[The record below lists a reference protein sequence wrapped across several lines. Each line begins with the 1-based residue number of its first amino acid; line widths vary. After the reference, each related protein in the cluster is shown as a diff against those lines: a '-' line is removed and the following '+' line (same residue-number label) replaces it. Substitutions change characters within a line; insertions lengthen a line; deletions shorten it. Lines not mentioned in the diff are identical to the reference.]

1 MKNYLKESLS
11 DEEKAEL
18 TSIIWRVAK
27 KYKILLYKQ
36 QKRNVGII
44 DELDL
49 IVEDD
54 YNFDNPNIQD
64 LKGKVA
70 PLTESQ
76 KTDIVNKLNMLMDDL
91 CLFELKRTLTFNEKL
106 VFFLLLVE
114 RFRGVEVMKLL
125 SISKMTVYNRRKS
138 IENKINKVLGGL
150 TNGK

>member
-1 MKNYLKESLS
+1 MKNYLKEALS

-36 QKRNVGII
+36 QKRNVSII

>member
-1 MKNYLKESLS
+1 MKNYLKEALS

-36 QKRNVGII
+36 QKRNVSII

-70 PLTESQ
+70 PLTKSQ